1 MTSARR
7 AWRTICAAS
16 LIVAGNACVLAQN
29 YPARPLRLI
38 VPQPPGGGNDTI
50 ARLIS
55 QRLAGTLKQQI
66 VIDNRAGAGGLIGAE
81 LAAKAAPDGYTLLL
95 GNVATLAVIP
105 HLQKQLS
112 YDPLRDFAPISLIAS
127 APLLVVVHPS
137 VPVTSVRELI
147 ALAKARPGQLNY
159 ASNGVGSTTH
169 LATEMFKSMTAT
181 NFVHV
186 PYKGLAAA
194 STDLLAGQ
202 VQLMFSSAV
211 AMVPHVKAGRLRA
224 IAMTGIKRA
233 AALPDLPTVAESGL
247 PDYQAGSWYGIL
259 APAGVTPAIID
270 LLARGI
276 IAATHAADIVERMT
290 FEAVIPLGSTPAQFA
305 AHIKNEY
312 ERIGKVIRA
321 SGERFDP

>member
-1 MTSARR
+1 MKIAIRILR
-7 AWRTICAAS
+7 LLCATA
-16 LIVAGNACVLAQN
+16 LAVAGGAGVHAQS
-29 YPARPLRLI
+29 YPVRPLRLI

-50 ARLIS
+50 ARMIG

-105 HLQKQLS
+105 NLQKPPP
-112 YDPLRDFAPISLIAS
+112 YDPLRGFAPISLIAS

-137 VPVTSVRELI
+137 VPVTSIRELI

-159 ASNGVGSTTH
+159 ASNGIGSTTH

-181 NFVHV
+181 NLVHV
-186 PYKGLAAA
+186 PYKGLGPA
-194 STDLLAGQ
+194 SVDLLAGQ

-211 AMVPHVKAGRLRA
+211 AMLPHVKAGRLRA
-224 IAMTGIKRA
+224 IAMTGVKRA
-233 AALPDLPTVAESGL
+233 AALPDLPTVAESGV

-259 APAGVTPAIID
+259 APAGVSRSIVE
-270 LLARGI
+270 LLSRGI
-276 IAATHAADIVERMT
+276 VAATQAPDIVERMN
-290 FEAVIPLGSTPAQFA
+290 FEAVIPLGSTPAEFA
-305 AHIKNEY
+305 AHIKSEY
-312 ERIGKVIRA
+312 ERIGKVIRT
-321 SGERFDP
+321 SGARFEP